1 MRIVLIL
8 LSLWA
13 WNAVNAEMILL
24 KPTAAAP
31 DGRARVA
38 LVAGIAG
45 YPELSSTN
53 AFETLTHPLNDAQDI
68 AAELQRYGFY
78 IILLKDA
85 TQKEFESAVNC
96 FASDCEDNWRIKD
109 GSVALFYYSGH
120 GLVVLDKGKK
130 TNFVMPKRGF
140 KDAADVKEYGFS
152 TNWLLNKMK
161 SAQIKLMFLDAC
173 RSEKSLLE
181 KKGFSDEEAGFVKM
195 DLDKFEEKGMSN
207 QNVQGIIVGY
217 ASQEGK
223 PAIGHKQQRNSFY
236 TTGLLE
242 MLRNNGHQ
250 TVDRLLKLTADR
262 VFDLSM
268 NKQMPWDD
276 RRLIGDF
283 CFGNCGGEKVF
294 IPPQQ
299 PVKPEKVIQPEVK
312 PVEIPVKTY
321 ILQVRAD
328 VSGAEII
335 VDNQI
340 LGKTPL
346 DVELKEGS
354 HEIIVRNNGRQ
365 DKQTID
371 MKANR
376 DFNVEFGKAVSPVAA
391 TDKKTFTN
399 SIGMEF
405 VLIPA
410 GSFQMGSN
418 ERDNEKPIHKVEI
431 KQAFY
436 LGKYE
441 VTQKQ
446 WQAIMGNNPSY
457 FKGENRPVEMVSWND
472 AQEFI
477 KKLNEKE
484 GTKKYRL
491 PTEAEWE
498 YAARAG
504 SSSKWSF
511 GDNENELENY
521 AWYNKNS
528 GYGTHE
534 VGQKKPN
541 GFGLFDMHG
550 NVWEWTGNDYINNYN
565 ENSHLQQS
573 SNNSTDKPLRGSSWV
588 AINAGYSRSASRY
601 GTSPRRGSG
610 GSGFRVALLLPS
622 PLD

>member
-1 MRIVLIL
+1 MRIMLIL

-13 WNAVNAEMILL
+13 WNAANAEMTLL
-24 KPTAAAP
+24 KPTATAP

-38 LVAGIAG
+38 LVVGIAG
-45 YPELSSTN
+45 YPEVSSTN
-53 AFETLTHPLNDAQDI
+53 AFETLTHPLNDATDI
-68 AAELQRYGFY
+68 ATELQRYGFY
-78 IILLKDA
+78 VILLKDA
-85 TQKEFESAVNC
+85 TKKEFENAVNC
-96 FASDCEDNWRIKD
+96 FAKECEEDWKIREN
-109 GSVALFYYSGH
+109 SVALFYYSGH

-140 KDAADVKEYGFS
+140 KDAADVKEHGFS
-152 TNWLLNKMK
+152 TNWLLNKMNA
-161 SAQIKLMFLDAC
+161 AQIKLMFLDAC

-181 KKGFSDEEAGFVKM
+181 KKGFSDEDAGFVRM
-195 DLDKFEEKGMSN
+195 DLDGFEEKGTKSAH
-207 QNVQGIIVGY
+207 GIVIGY

-223 PAIGHKQQRNSFY
+223 PAIGHKKQRNSFY
-236 TTGLLE
+236 TSGLLE
-242 MLRNNGHQ
+242 MLQNQAHQ
-250 TVDRLLKLTADR
+250 PIDRLLKLTSDR
-262 VFDLSM
+262 VFNLSM

-283 CFGNCGGEKVF
+283 CFGNCGGETVF

-299 PVKPEKVIQPEVK
+299 PVKPEKVIQPE
-312 PVEIPVKTY
+312 PVKTY

-354 HEIIVRNNGRQ
+354 HEIIVRNNDQ
-365 DKQTID
+365 QAKKTFNIQS
-371 MKANR
+371 NQS
-376 DFNVEFGKAVSPVAA
+376 FNVEFGKAVSPVAA

-410 GSFQMGSN
+410 GSFQMGSEN
-418 ERDNEKPIHKVEI
+418 GGSDEKPVHNVKIDK
-431 KQAFY
+431 AFY
-436 LGKYE
+436 LGKTE

-446 WQAIMGNNPSY
+446 YQAIMGNNPSD
-457 FKGENRPVEMVSWND
+457 FKGENRPIENVSWDD
-472 AQEFI
+472 AQAFI

-484 GTKKYRL
+484 GGTKYRL

-498 YAARAG
+498 YAARANT
-504 SSSKWSF
+504 STKWSF
-511 GDNENELENY
+511 GDDESDLKNY
-521 AWYNKNS
+521 AWYGYELS
-528 GYGTHE
+528 GKETHE

-550 NVWEWTGNDYINNYN
+550 NVWEWTCSDYGEYSENN
-565 ENSHLQQS
+565 HLKCSS
-573 SNNSTDKPLRGSSWV
+573 SNYANKSLRGGSWYHL
-588 AINAGYSRSASRY
+588 AGYCRSALRY
-601 GTSPRRGSG
+601 DFTPDHRGSFY
-610 GSGFRVALLLPS
+610 GFRVVLESSL
-622 PLD
+622 